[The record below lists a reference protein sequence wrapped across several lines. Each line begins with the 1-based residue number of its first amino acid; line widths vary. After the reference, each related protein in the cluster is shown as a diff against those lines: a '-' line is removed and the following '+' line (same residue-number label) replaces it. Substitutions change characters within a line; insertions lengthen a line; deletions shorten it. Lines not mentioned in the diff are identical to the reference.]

1 MHKLATAVTARQT
14 KDFRKIVVFSCAV
27 VHIFYLDFIQRKEM
41 QHEVGRDANASGRL
55 EESIFANVK
64 LIYVELFHGL
74 IFRGAASCFLRIC
87 FESVMQDIC

>member
-14 KDFRKIVVFSCAV
+14 KVFRKIVVFSCAV

-64 LIYVELFHGL
+64 LIYVELFFGGPL
-74 IFRGAASCFLRIC
+74 RVSSASVLNL
-87 FESVMQDIC
+87 